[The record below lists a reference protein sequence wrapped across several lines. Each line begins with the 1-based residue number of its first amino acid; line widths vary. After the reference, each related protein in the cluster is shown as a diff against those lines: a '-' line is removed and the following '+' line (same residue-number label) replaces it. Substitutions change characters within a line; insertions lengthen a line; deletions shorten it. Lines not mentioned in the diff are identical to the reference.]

1 MRLLFKSGYYI
12 IPNPYTTL
20 RFFSGIL
27 HANVGSEVGAMITQS
42 WIESFIAE
50 YDATDLTDE
59 IENTKILENYLY
71 FACCLYAFHVY
82 GHDLIF
88 NIFTKFVESYKVK
101 DVELI
106 ILLLRC
112 IGFNLRKDDPT
123 KLKSLIVDIQKKAT
137 QDTVFF
143 FSFFCSRLHFF
154 FCLRLYVLNDY

>member
-1 MRLLFKSGYYI
+1 
-12 IPNPYTTL
+12 
-20 RFFSGIL
+20 
-27 HANVGSEVGAMITQS
+27 MITQS
-42 WIESFIAE
+42 WIESFMTE

-123 KLKSLIVDIQKKAT
+123 KLKTLIVDIQKKAT
-137 QDTVFF
+137 QDTVNCFICNPDART
-143 FSFFCSRLHFF
+143 SEV
-154 FCLRLYVLNDY
+154 Y

>member
-12 IPNPYTTL
+12 IPNPPTTL
-20 RFFSGIL
+20 HVFSGIL
-27 HANVGSEVGAMITQS
+27 HANVGSEVGAMVTQS
-42 WIESFIAE
+42 WIESFMTE

-123 KLKSLIVDIQKKAT
+123 KLKTLIVDIQKKAT
-137 QDTVFF
+137 QDTVNCFICNPDART
-143 FSFFCSRLHFF
+143 SEV
-154 FCLRLYVLNDY
+154 Y

>member
-1 MRLLFKSGYYI
+1 MRLLFKSGYCI
-12 IPNPYTTL
+12 TPIPIYYLTC
-20 RFFSGIL
+20 FFSGIL

-137 QDTVFF
+137 QDTAYCFMF
-143 FSFFCSRLHFF
+143 DTFLIHPTIFQILI
-154 FCLRLYVLNDY
+154 LRIL

>member
-1 MRLLFKSGYYI
+1 M
-12 IPNPYTTL
+12 
-20 RFFSGIL
+20 
-27 HANVGSEVGAMITQS
+27 GSEVGAMITQS
-42 WIESFIAE
+42 WIESFMAE

-137 QDTVFF
+137 QDTVIFF
-143 FSFFCSRLHFF
+143 YCSRLYFF
-154 FCLRLYVLNDY
+154 LFETIFIERFLIKERYKMIIYDSCSRGEVTSKKFS

>member
-1 MRLLFKSGYYI
+1 
-12 IPNPYTTL
+12 
-20 RFFSGIL
+20 
-27 HANVGSEVGAMITQS
+27 MITQS

-123 KLKSLIVDIQKKAT
+123 KLKSLIVDIQKKST
-137 QDTVFF
+137 QDNFPFIFRIPGRDRTLPP
-143 FSFFCSRLHFF
+143 CQLQAPG
-154 FCLRLYVLNDY
+154 LRLRSCQCPRHPQRWRRPDMSCDDM